1 MIDENKMYFAK
12 RLNATPT
19 LKWFEAPAHSNFL
32 YEQYRVDPNID
43 NYDVELFVVDPTND
57 PLAAT

>member
-32 YEQYRVDPNID
+32 YE
-43 NYDVELFVVDPTND
+43 
-57 PLAAT
+57 